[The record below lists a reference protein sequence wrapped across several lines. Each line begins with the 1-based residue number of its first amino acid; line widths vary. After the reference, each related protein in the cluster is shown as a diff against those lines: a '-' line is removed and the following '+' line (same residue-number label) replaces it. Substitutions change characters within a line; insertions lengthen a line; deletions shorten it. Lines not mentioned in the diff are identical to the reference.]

1 MTLDSVAPLSFVVA
15 TVTWEDWLIAGSLIA
30 SAFAVTIAIRQV
42 LRTLTRSLRFQDYGT
57 TIITRLIGTLLVL
70 VAIVSALR
78 QREVNV
84 GPILGALGLGGVVLA
99 LSLQHT
105 LSNLVGSILLHAR
118 RPIRR
123 GDQIETNGSSGTVV
137 DINGRA
143 VVLVTFDG
151 EMVYIP
157 NLTVLDE
164 PLLNR
169 TANEYRR
176 TLLPFEVSY
185 DADLRETQRLVVQ
198 AIRAVEALEDAPP
211 SDVLVTGFH
220 DSGVGL
226 VARVWHPSEELTAR
240 WATSEVAITIRE
252 TLAAAGITIPYP
264 QRVLHLAESS
274 APDQE
279 ARPESPV

>member
-1 MTLDSVAPLSFVVA
+1 MTLDPVASLAFVVA
-15 TVTWEDWLIAGSLIA
+15 EVTWDDWVIAGSLVVG
-30 SAFAVTIAIRQV
+30 AFVATLALRQV
-42 LRTLTRSLRFQDYGT
+42 LRMLTRPLRFQDYVT

-70 VAIVSALR
+70 VAIVYALR
-78 QREVNV
+78 QLDVNV

-123 GDQIETNGSSGTVV
+123 GDQVQSNGMTGTVV

-143 VVLVTFDG
+143 VVMVTFDG
-151 EMVYIP
+151 EMVHIP
-157 NLTVLDE
+157 NLKVLEE
-164 PLLNR
+164 PLLNQ

-176 TLLPFEVSY
+176 TLLPFDVSY
-185 DADLRETQRLVVQ
+185 DADLRQTQRLVVQ
-198 AIRAVEALEDAPP
+198 AIRAVDALEDAPP
-211 SDVLVTGFH
+211 PDVLVTGFH
-220 DSGVGL
+220 ESGVGL
-226 VARVWHPSEELTAR
+226 VARFWHPSEELTAR

-252 TLAAAGITIPYP
+252 TLAAADITIPYP

-274 APDQE
+274 APDLE
-279 ARPESPV
+279 AVPETPV

>member
-1 MTLDSVAPLSFVVA
+1 MTLDPVASVPFVVA
-15 TVTWEDWLIAGSLIA
+15 EVTWDDWVVAGSLIVGA
-30 SAFAVTIAIRQV
+30 LLATMALRQI
-42 LRTLTRSLRFQDYGT
+42 LRMLTRSLRFQDYVT
-57 TIITRLIGTLLVL
+57 TIITRLVGTLLVL
-70 VAIVSALR
+70 VAIVYALR
-78 QREVNV
+78 QLEVNV
-84 GPILGALGLGGVVLA
+84 GPILGALGLGGIVLA
-99 LSLQHT
+99 FSLQHT

-123 GDQIETNGSSGTVV
+123 GDQIETNDTSGTVV

-157 NLTVLDE
+157 NLKVLEE

-169 TANEYRR
+169 TVNEYRR

-185 DADLRETQRLVVQ
+185 DADLRQTQRVVVQ

-211 SDVLVTGFH
+211 PDVLVTGFH
-220 DSGVGL
+220 ESGVGL
-226 VARVWHPSEELTAR
+226 VARFWHPSEELTAR
-240 WATSEVAITIRE
+240 WATSEVAITIRQ
-252 TLAAAGITIPYP
+252 TLAAADITIPYP

-274 APDQE
+274 APDLE
-279 ARPESPV
+279 AVPEAPV

>member
-15 TVTWEDWLIAGSLIA
+15 TVTWEDWLIAGSLVA
-30 SAFAVTIAIRQV
+30 GAFAVTIAIRQV
-42 LRTLTRSLRFQDYGT
+42 LRTLTRSLRFQDYVT

-70 VAIVSALR
+70 VAIVYALR
-78 QREVNV
+78 QLEVNV

-123 GDQIETNGSSGTVV
+123 GDQIQSNGRTGTVV

-143 VVLVTFDG
+143 VVMMTFDG
-151 EMVYIP
+151 EMVHIP
-157 NLTVLDE
+157 NLKVLEE
-164 PLLNR
+164 PLLNQ

-185 DADLRETQRLVVQ
+185 DADLRHAQRTVLQ
-198 AIRAVEALEDAPP
+198 AIRVVEALEDAPP
-211 SDVLVTGFH
+211 PDVLVTGFH

-226 VARVWHPSEELTAR
+226 VARFWHPSEELTAR
-240 WATSEVAITIRE
+240 WATSEVAIAIRE
-252 TLAAAGITIPYP
+252 SLAGANITIPYP
-264 QRVLHLAESS
+264 QRVLHLAETQ
-274 APDQE
+274 AAEQE
-279 ARPESPV
+279 AVPETPV